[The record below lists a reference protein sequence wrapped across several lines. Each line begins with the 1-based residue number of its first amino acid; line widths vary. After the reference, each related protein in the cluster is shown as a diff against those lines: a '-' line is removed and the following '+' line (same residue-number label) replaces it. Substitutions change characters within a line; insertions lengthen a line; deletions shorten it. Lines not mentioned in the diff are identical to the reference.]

1 MSGLLLK
8 LAPHERILVNGL
20 LFENGPKKT
29 KMTLHSEGAHVLR
42 LRDAL
47 HPAAI
52 VGPVSR
58 AYHIAQLAVAGEN
71 DADASVDTLHTRLE
85 ELSNVFEKT
94 SATAAIE
101 EAREALSDR
110 NFYKVMRAL
119 KDVLPLE
126 TELLEARV
134 A

>member
-1 MSGLLLK
+1 MPGLLLK
-8 LAPHERILVNGL
+8 LAPNERILVNGL

-47 HPAAI
+47 HPEAV

-58 AYHIAQLAVAGEN
+58 AYHVSQLAVAGEN
-71 DADASVDTLHTRLE
+71 DADSSARALEPGLDELASVFEDTPQK
-85 ELSNVFEKT
+85 S
-94 SATAAIE
+94 AIE
-101 EAREALSDR
+101 EARSALDQR

-119 KDVLPLE
+119 KDLLPLE
-126 TELLEARV
+126 ADMLQAKV

>member
-1 MSGLLLK
+1 MPGLLLK

-47 HPAAI
+47 HPEAV

-58 AYHIAQLAVAGEN
+58 AYHVSQLAVAGES
-71 DADASVDTLHTRLE
+71 DTDTSVDALSPGLD
-85 ELSNVFEKT
+85 ELARVFANTPQE
-94 SATAAIE
+94 TAID
-101 EAREALSDR
+101 EARAALTQR

-119 KDVLPLE
+119 KDLLPLE
-126 TELLEARV
+126 VDMLRAKV